1 MKKGKIKTYFN
12 PFYLE
17 LYNMEQNKKRKRR
30 FGDRYDGRRLRT
42 LDPMSKVSPY
52 IMVTRNT
59 SSNFFIDNVDID
71 EIERYIRHKRNN
83 DGLVGFGIM
92 HVIIA
97 AYVRCVSQRP
107 AINRFIGGQ
116 KVYARNGVQVNLTVK
131 REMKSD
137 GLETVIKIH
146 PERDATA
153 SEIYELIKKEVDLS
167 KDNAQS
173 DFDGAAKALNYIP
186 GLFLKFAV
194 WALKTMDYFGI
205 LPKFLEKLSPF
216 HGSMF
221 ITSMGSL
228 GIPPIFHHLYDFG
241 TVPVFCSFGAKQK
254 RYELQADGTVK
265 EKRYITLMW
274 TLDER
279 ICDGFYYSTAMK
291 TLKNILRNPF
301 VLDER
306 PEEVF
311 EDIE

>member
-1 MKKGKIKTYFN
+1 
-12 PFYLE
+12 
-17 LYNMEQNKKRKRR
+17 MEQTAKRKRR
-30 FGDRYDGRRLRT
+30 LGDRYDGRKLRS

-59 SSNFFIDNVDID
+59 SSNNFTDTVDID
-71 EIERYIRHKRNN
+71 EIERYIRHKRND

-92 HVIIA
+92 HVLIA
-97 AYVRCVSQRP
+97 AYVRCISQRP

-116 KVYARNGVQVNLTVK
+116 KIFARNSVQINLTVK

-137 GLETVIKIH
+137 GLETVIKIS

-153 SEIYELIKKEVDLS
+153 DEIYELIKKEVDLS
-167 KDNAQS
+167 KGDSES

-186 GLFLKFAV
+186 GLILKFAV

-228 GIPPIFHHLYDFG
+228 GIPPIYHHLYDFG

-254 RYELQADGTVK
+254 AYELQPDGTVK
-265 EKRYITLMW
+265 ERRFITLMW

-279 ICDGFYYSTAMK
+279 ICDGFYYATAMK
-291 TLKNILRNPF
+291 TLRNILRNPY

-306 PEEVF
+306 PEQVF
-311 EDIE
+311 EDVE

>member
-1 MKKGKIKTYFN
+1 
-12 PFYLE
+12 
-17 LYNMEQNKKRKRR
+17 MEQTAKRKRR
-30 FGDRYDGRRLRT
+30 LGDRYDGRKLRS

-59 SSNFFIDNVDID
+59 SSNNFTDTVDID
-71 EIERYIRHKRNN
+71 EIERYIRHKRND

-92 HVIIA
+92 HVLIA

-116 KVYARNGVQVNLTVK
+116 KIFARNSVQINLTVK

-137 GLETVIKIH
+137 GLETVIKIS

-153 SEIYELIKKEVDLS
+153 DEIYELIKKEVDLS
-167 KDNAQS
+167 KGDSES

-186 GLFLKFAV
+186 GLILKFAV

-228 GIPPIFHHLYDFG
+228 GIPPIYHHLYDFG

-254 RYELQADGTVK
+254 AYELQPDGTVK
-265 EKRYITLMW
+265 ERRFITLMW

-279 ICDGFYYSTAMK
+279 ICDGFYYATAMK
-291 TLKNILRNPF
+291 TLRNILRNPY

-306 PEEVF
+306 PEQVF
-311 EDIE
+311 EDVE

>member
-1 MKKGKIKTYFN
+1 
-12 PFYLE
+12 
-17 LYNMEQNKKRKRR
+17 MEQTAKRKRR
-30 FGDRYDGRRLRT
+30 LGDRYDGRKLRS
-42 LDPMSKVSPY
+42 LDPMTKVSPY

-59 SSNFFIDNVDID
+59 SSNNFTDTVDID
-71 EIERYIRHKRNN
+71 EIERYIRHKRND

-92 HVIIA
+92 HVLIA

-116 KVYARNGVQVNLTVK
+116 KIFARNSVQINLTVK

-137 GLETVIKIH
+137 GLETVIKIS

-153 SEIYELIKKEVDLS
+153 DEIYELIKKEVDLS
-167 KDNAQS
+167 KGDSES

-186 GLFLKFAV
+186 GLILKFAV

-228 GIPPIFHHLYDFG
+228 GIPPIYHHLYDFG

-254 RYELQADGTVK
+254 AYELQPDGTVK
-265 EKRYITLMW
+265 ERRFITLMW

-279 ICDGFYYSTAMK
+279 ICDGFYYATAMK
-291 TLKNILRNPF
+291 TLRNILRNPY

-306 PEEVF
+306 PEQVF
-311 EDIE
+311 EDVE

>member
-1 MKKGKIKTYFN
+1 
-12 PFYLE
+12 
-17 LYNMEQNKKRKRR
+17 MEQTAKRKRR
-30 FGDRYDGRRLRT
+30 LGDRYDGRKLRS

-59 SSNFFIDNVDID
+59 SSNNFTDTVDID
-71 EIERYIRHKRNN
+71 EIERYIRHKRND

-92 HVIIA
+92 HVLIA
-97 AYVRCVSQRP
+97 AYVRCISQRP

-116 KVYARNGVQVNLTVK
+116 KIFARNSVQINLTVK

-137 GLETVIKIH
+137 GLETVIKIS

-153 SEIYELIKKEVDLS
+153 DEIYELIKKEVDLS
-167 KDNAQS
+167 KGDSES

-186 GLFLKFAV
+186 GLILKFAV

-228 GIPPIFHHLYDFG
+228 GIPPIYHHLYDFG

-254 RYELQADGTVK
+254 AYELQPDGTVK
-265 EKRYITLMW
+265 ERRFITLMW

-279 ICDGFYYSTAMK
+279 ICDGFYYATAMK
-291 TLKNILRNPF
+291 TLRNIFRNPY

-306 PEEVF
+306 PEQVF
-311 EDIE
+311 EDVE

>member
-1 MKKGKIKTYFN
+1 
-12 PFYLE
+12 
-17 LYNMEQNKKRKRR
+17 MEQTAKRKRR
-30 FGDRYDGRRLRT
+30 LGDRYDGRKLRS

-59 SSNFFIDNVDID
+59 SSNNFTDTVDID
-71 EIERYIRHKRNN
+71 EIERYIRHKRND

-92 HVIIA
+92 HVLIA
-97 AYVRCVSQRP
+97 AYVRCISQRP

-116 KVYARNGVQVNLTVK
+116 KIFARNSVQINLTVK

-137 GLETVIKIH
+137 GLETVIKIS

-153 SEIYELIKKEVDLS
+153 DEIYELIKKEVDLS
-167 KDNAQS
+167 KGDSES
-173 DFDGAAKALNYIP
+173 DFDGAAKVLNYIP
-186 GLFLKFAV
+186 GLILKFAV

-228 GIPPIFHHLYDFG
+228 GIPPIYHHLYDFG

-254 RYELQADGTVK
+254 AYELQPDGTVK
-265 EKRYITLMW
+265 ERRFITLMW

-279 ICDGFYYSTAMK
+279 ICDGFYYATAMK
-291 TLKNILRNPF
+291 TLRNILRNPY

-306 PEEVF
+306 PEQVF
-311 EDIE
+311 EDVE

>member
-1 MKKGKIKTYFN
+1 
-12 PFYLE
+12 
-17 LYNMEQNKKRKRR
+17 MEQTAKRKRR
-30 FGDRYDGRRLRT
+30 LGDRYDGRKLRS
-42 LDPMSKVSPY
+42 LDPMTKVSPY

-59 SSNFFIDNVDID
+59 SSNNFTDTVDID
-71 EIERYIRHKRNN
+71 EIERYIRHKRND

-92 HVIIA
+92 HVLIA

-116 KVYARNGVQVNLTVK
+116 KIFARNGVQINLTVK

-137 GLETVIKIH
+137 GLETVIKIS

-153 SEIYELIKKEVDLS
+153 DEIYELIKKEVDLS
-167 KDNAQS
+167 KGDSES

-186 GLFLKFAV
+186 GLILKFAV

-228 GIPPIFHHLYDFG
+228 GIPPIYHHLYDFG

-254 RYELQADGTVK
+254 AYELQPDGTVK
-265 EKRYITLMW
+265 ERRFITLMW

-279 ICDGFYYSTAMK
+279 ICDGFYYATAMK
-291 TLKNILRNPF
+291 TLRNILRNPY

-306 PEEVF
+306 PEQVF
-311 EDIE
+311 EDVE

>member
-1 MKKGKIKTYFN
+1 
-12 PFYLE
+12 
-17 LYNMEQNKKRKRR
+17 MEQNKKRKRR

>member
-1 MKKGKIKTYFN
+1 
-12 PFYLE
+12 
-17 LYNMEQNKKRKRR
+17 MEQTAKRKRR
-30 FGDRYDGRRLRT
+30 LGDRYDGRKLRS
-42 LDPMSKVSPY
+42 LDPMTKVSPY

-59 SSNFFIDNVDID
+59 SSNNFTDTVDID
-71 EIERYIRHKRNN
+71 EIERYIRHKRND

-92 HVIIA
+92 HVLIA
-97 AYVRCVSQRP
+97 AYVRCISQRP

-116 KVYARNGVQVNLTVK
+116 KIFARNSVQINLTVK

-137 GLETVIKIH
+137 GLETVIKIS

-153 SEIYELIKKEVDLS
+153 DEIYELIKKEVDLS
-167 KDNAQS
+167 KGDSES

-186 GLFLKFAV
+186 GLILKFAV

-228 GIPPIFHHLYDFG
+228 GIPPIYHHLYDFG

-254 RYELQADGTVK
+254 AYELQPDGTVK
-265 EKRYITLMW
+265 ERRFITLMW

-279 ICDGFYYSTAMK
+279 ICDGFYYATAMK
-291 TLKNILRNPF
+291 TLRNILRNPY

-306 PEEVF
+306 PEQVF
-311 EDIE
+311 EDVE